1 MITPT
6 RTVCY
11 AIPVNSK
18 ERFVVNSARVNG
30 ALIELQQRPMK
41 LHYLCYSEV
50 DRIIV
55 KEEPIEQYHPGMVHD
70 GDFSDLE
77 IEPGKIVRYPMCN
90 KNFNPANPCDCG
102 NCCSFLGSFSYLR
115 PIPMPRDW
123 YQKMYQREW
132 VNEE

>member
-41 LHYLCYSEV
+41 LHYLPYSEI

-55 KEEPIEQYHPGMVHD
+55 REEPISIAASLLGSKNARQQWHGGVLPTECVKKFFLNADCLCEICAPNLWPRHHLFMR
-70 GDFSDLE
+70 SLLE
-77 IEPGKIVRYPMCN
+77 KDMVRYKKEP
-90 KNFNPANPCDCG
+90 K
-102 NCCSFLGSFSYLR
+102 S
-115 PIPMPRDW
+115 
-123 YQKMYQREW
+123 
-132 VNEE
+132 

>member
-30 ALIELQQRPMK
+30 MLIELQQRPMK

-50 DRIIV
+50 DRLIV
-55 KEEPIEQYHPGMVHD
+55 REEPVEQYHPLMFHT
-70 GDFSDLE
+70 SELPDLK
-77 IEPGKIVRYPMCN
+77 IEPGEIKRYPVTECAKKFFLNADCLCEGCAPNLWPRHHLFMRSLLEKDMVRYKKEP
-90 KNFNPANPCDCG
+90 K
-102 NCCSFLGSFSYLR
+102 S
-115 PIPMPRDW
+115 
-123 YQKMYQREW
+123 
-132 VNEE
+132 

>member
-11 AIPVNSK
+11 AIPVDSK
-18 ERFVVNSARVNG
+18 ERFVVNSVRVNG

-41 LHYLCYSEV
+41 LHYLRYSEV

-55 KEEPIEQYHPGMVHD
+55 REEPIEQYHPSMFHT
-70 GDFSDLE
+70 SELPALE
-77 IEPGKIVRYPMCN
+77 IKPYPLY
-90 KNFNPANPCDCG
+90 D
-102 NCCSFLGSFSYLR
+102 SFLGSLSCLR
-115 PIPMPRDW
+115 PIEMPKDSF
-123 YQKMYQREW
+123 QKMYLGEW

>member
-11 AIPVNSK
+11 AIPENSN

-41 LHYLCYSEV
+41 LHYLPYSEV

-55 KEEPIEQYHPGMVHD
+55 REEPVEQYHPWIVHT
-70 GDFSDLE
+70 GDFSDLK
-77 IEPGKIVRYPMCN
+77 IEPGEVKRYLAAECAKRFSLNADCFCEGCAPNLWPRHPSFVWSSIARNMFGYN
-90 KNFNPANPCDCG
+90 KGPQ
-102 NCCSFLGSFSYLR
+102 S
-115 PIPMPRDW
+115 
-123 YQKMYQREW
+123 
-132 VNEE
+132 

>member
-30 ALIELQQRPMK
+30 MLIELQQRSMK
-41 LHYLCYSEV
+41 VHFLKYSEV

-55 KEEPIEQYHPGMVHD
+55 IEELIPTVELVMESVERVRKKLTQSY
-70 GDFSDLE
+70 FSSADCLCEICAPNLWPRHHLFMRSLLE
-77 IEPGKIVRYPMCN
+77 KDMVRYKKEP
-90 KNFNPANPCDCG
+90 K
-102 NCCSFLGSFSYLR
+102 S
-115 PIPMPRDW
+115 
-123 YQKMYQREW
+123 
-132 VNEE
+132 